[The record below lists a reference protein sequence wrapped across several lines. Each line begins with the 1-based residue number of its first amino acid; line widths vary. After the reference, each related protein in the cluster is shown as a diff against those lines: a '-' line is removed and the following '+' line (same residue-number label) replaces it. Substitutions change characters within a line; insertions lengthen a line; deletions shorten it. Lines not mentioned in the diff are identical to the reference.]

1 MSRAVL
7 VISLSYQFQ
16 VTLVSGVMAL
26 GTSDDAMAWGCP
38 KLSYCGFS
46 HSSQQL
52 MQRLTTGT
60 STENKCLLSDLL
72 EVPGGEVV
80 EGRSLGAYEQGVRN
94 CQRTNKKLLL

>member
-26 GTSDDAMAWGCP
+26 GTSGEAMAWVCP
-38 KLSYCGFS
+38 KLSYRGFS
-46 HSSQQL
+46 LSSQQL

-60 STENKCLLSDLL
+60 SSENKCLLSDLL
-72 EVPGGEVV
+72 EVPGG
-80 EGRSLGAYEQGVRN
+80 GGGGG
-94 CQRTNKKLLL
+94 KKSGCI